1 MRWTMLVLNI
11 IGAIAFMML
20 AGLATVA
27 HRTHAYST
35 YRELEVNGALVA
47 KPTYKNGE
55 ALDVEARLRKIG
67 GGGYYSVFGY
77 SGAAACLINGVVLFF
92 WPRLRRPDNAA

>member
-11 IGAIAFMML
+11 IAAIAFMML

-47 KPTYKNGE
+47 KPTYKK
-55 ALDVEARLRKIG
+55 ARRLMWRRDCAK
-67 GGGYYSVFGY
+67 
-77 SGAAACLINGVVLFF
+77 SGAVVIIPCSATLEQ
-92 WPRLRRPDNAA
+92 PLV